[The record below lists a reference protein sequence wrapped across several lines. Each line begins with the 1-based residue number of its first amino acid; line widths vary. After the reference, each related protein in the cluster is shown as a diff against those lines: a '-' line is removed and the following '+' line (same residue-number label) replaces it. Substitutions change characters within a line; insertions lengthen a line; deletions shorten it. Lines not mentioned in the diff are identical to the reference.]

1 MNNLKRIFGDLGQY
15 PSAVVSLIIIGAMIV
30 ASIWIVIAIPYKE
43 AVRLWRG
50 GESVWYQLPKTV
62 PPRWVNLFR
71 RQKLPDTLI
80 LDTRQH
86 ADWKTYE
93 PSGNG
98 RRIKIDFSIDF
109 PYDEFPQ
116 ELSMYFY
123 ASQATN
129 PPFVSMAW
137 LTPDGRQIRIA
148 DFALQSEKQNFRFAQ
163 DAKLQQRLKGVDH
176 QIGLFAQPG
185 SEPPVPLKGTYQLH
199 VEIVTFDPVTDVDV
213 EFLQYGKVYGWF
225 GTDQNRRDLKIGLL
239 WGLPVALLFG
249 LVASLGTSVA
259 AMIIA
264 ALGAWFGGW
273 VDDLIQRIT
282 EVNLVLPFL
291 PILIMV
297 GTFYSRSIFA
307 ILGVTIL
314 LSIFGGSIKSYRA
327 IFLQVRE
334 MPYVEA
340 ARAYGAS
347 DLRIILRYLVP
358 RIIPLL
364 IPALVTGIPSY
375 VFLEASLAVLGLG
388 DPVLPTWGKVIQD
401 AEFNGALYKG
411 MYYWVLE
418 PSILLM
424 ITGLAF
430 AVLGFSLDRIFN
442 PRLRGIS

>member
-1 MNNLKRIFGDLGQY
+1 MNKIKRLFGDLGQY
-15 PSAVVSLIIIGAMIV
+15 PSAVVSLVVIGVMIF
-30 ASIWIVIAIPYKE
+30 ASIWIVIAIPYEE

-50 GESVWYQLPKTV
+50 GETVWYQLPKTV
-62 PPRWVNLFR
+62 PPRWVNFFR

-86 ADWKTYE
+86 SDWKAYE
-93 PSGNG
+93 PSGDG
-98 RRIKIDFSIDF
+98 RRIKMDFAIDFQ
-109 PYDEFPQ
+109 YDDFPQ

-123 ASQATN
+123 TSPTAKS
-129 PPFVSMAW
+129 PFVSMTW

-148 DFALQSEKQNFRFAQ
+148 DFALKNEKQNFRFAQ

-176 QIGLFAQPG
+176 QIALFAQPG
-185 SEPPVPLKGTYQLH
+185 SEPPVPLKGIYHLQ
-199 VEIVTFDPVTDVDV
+199 VEIVTFEPQTDVDV

-225 GTDQNRRDLKIGLL
+225 GTDHTRRDLKIGLL

-264 ALGAWFGGW
+264 AVGVWFGGW
-273 VDDLIQRIT
+273 IDDLIQRIT

-297 GTFYSRSIFA
+297 GTFYSRSIFV

-340 ARAYGAS
+340 ARTYGAS

-418 PSILLM
+418 PSLLLM
-424 ITGLAF
+424 VTGLAF

-442 PRLRGIS
+442 PRLRGI

>member
-1 MNNLKRIFGDLGQY
+1 MNGLKRILGDIGQY
-15 PSAVVSLIIIGAMIV
+15 PSAVVSLIIIAFMVV
-30 ASIWIVIAIPYKE
+30 ASIAIVIAIPYKE

-50 GESVWYQLPKTV
+50 GETVWYQLPKTV
-62 PPRWVNLFR
+62 PPKWVNFFR

-86 ADWKTYE
+86 PDWKTYE
-93 PSGNG
+93 PSGDG
-98 RRIKIDFSIDF
+98 RRVKVDFSIDYS
-109 PYDEFPQ
+109 YDEFPQ

-123 ASQATN
+123 TSGATTS
-129 PPFVSMAW
+129 PFVSLTW

-163 DAKLQQRLKGVDH
+163 DTKLQQRLKGVEH
-176 QIGLFAQPG
+176 QIGLFAQPQ
-185 SEPPVPLKGTYQLH
+185 SDPPVPLKGTYQLH
-199 VEIVTFDPVTDVDV
+199 VEVVTFNPDADVDV

-225 GTDQNRRDLKIGLL
+225 GTDHNRRDLKIGLL

-249 LVASLGTSVA
+249 LGASLGTSVA
-259 AMIIA
+259 SMIIA
-264 ALGAWFGGW
+264 AIGAWFGGW

-314 LSIFGGSIKSYRA
+314 LSIFGGAIKSYRA

-340 ARAYGAS
+340 ARTYGAS

-364 IPALVTGIPSY
+364 IPALVTGIPTY

-401 AEFNGALYKG
+401 AEFSGALYKG

-418 PSILLM
+418 PSVLLM

-442 PRLRGIS
+442 PRLRGI